1 MADKRIT
8 ELPLGTDL
16 AALDLLAKVDDPNGA
31 PVTQKITAG
40 MLRTFIGCQIY
51 QGRAPAAPDDPTLPA
66 LDYPVGG
73 GSLQQWNIPTLT
85 WV

>member
-8 ELPLGTDL
+8 QLP
-16 AALDLLAKVDDPNGA
+16 AATAVTADDLLAVVDNPSTS
-31 PVTQKITAG
+31 PITKKATAA
-40 MLRTFIGCQIY
+40 MIRTFIGCQIY

-66 LDYPVGG
+66 LDYPLGG
-73 GSLQQWNIPTLT
+73 GSIQQWNIATLT